1 MQQFHIYRIN
11 SPTASLW
18 LECSTQ
24 MNHFLHSQNINFT
37 HNLNLK
43 ETLSDVFLFFLSSLP
58 PFLPSFL
65 LLFPFV
71 LFLCGFFLPLYL
83 VVSLCFHPH
92 DSSLHLIPVF
102 LCFPLSFHFLYSSP
116 FFFLPSFPPVS
127 SPHFS
132 SFPCFLASKFD
143 SITFQFHFPS
153 PCSCLSEVLYYSFQG
168 QSEGIGMEIDTEWGS
183 GKSEEGGKIDGKR
196 GNESWKKNEEE
207 CGQMMDTLFFWLLI
221 HVLCLQQT
229 DMDLLPPVQ
238 LNNNRYWWNIV
249 KTR

>member
-1 MQQFHIYRIN
+1 MQHFHIYRIN

-24 MNHFLHSQNINFT
+24 MNHFLHSQNISFT

-58 PFLPSFL
+58 PFLPPTLSFCAVFVRFL
-65 LLFPFV
+65 PPSIPRCLALFPPTWLFASPHSCISV
-71 LFLCGFFLPLYL
+71 LSSFFP
-83 VVSLCFHPH
+83 
-92 DSSLHLIPVF
+92 
-102 LCFPLSFHFLYSSP
+102 FPLLVS

-196 GNESWKKNEEE
+196 GDESWKSVDK
-207 CGQMMDTLFFWLLI
+207 WWI
-221 HVLCLQQT
+221 HCFSDFLYMFYVSNRQIWICYRLCS
-229 DMDLLPPVQ
+229 
-238 LNNNRYWWNIV
+238 
-249 KTR
+249 